1 MQQCGKCKIRVWTSL
16 AFNGY
21 KSEWGLGKGFQATRC
36 FLKVRKRYLDLKKK
50 KKNPWKKISEIGT
63 IFSKIHGLSNGKL
76 EGRIMCRVA
85 GDEDEQTEAVHQR
98 SLGTK
103 PRTRAFS

>member
-1 MQQCGKCKIRVWTSL
+1 MET
-16 AFNGY
+16 
-21 KSEWGLGKGFQATRC
+21 
-36 FLKVRKRYLDLKKK
+36 RKRFPKNKMLFEGEVKVLRFKK

-63 IFSKIHGLSNGKL
+63 IFSKMYELSNGKL

-85 GDEDEQTEAVHQR
+85 GDKDEKTEAVHQR

>member
-1 MQQCGKCKIRVWTSL
+1 MQGFFPFLKALWSTRTDRKTRGKMQQCGKCKIRVWTGL

-50 KKNPWKKISEIGT
+50 KKKSLEENFRNSNN
-63 IFSKIHGLSNGKL
+63 IF
-76 EGRIMCRVA
+76 
-85 GDEDEQTEAVHQR
+85 
-98 SLGTK
+98 
-103 PRTRAFS
+103 